1 MSADVSCDC
10 PVCFESYDDFR
21 HRRVVWP
28 CGHSVCI
35 GCDGRMSSS
44 GLHMCPTCRTPR
56 AGMSAAEATSHAE
69 AARMRDIVLEEES
82 ATRGRWR
89 RVGEEA
95 LPPMFA
101 DEESFPVNTYTR
113 YRSEMVAPRQQ
124 RPANEVLFFA
134 NQAEG
139 GGPAAMLME
148 LEQAVRSSVAG
159 AQPQPQPQQHAW
171 PPGPGDAPSEGEEEE
186 PRDGFNGLA
195 VLLRGLV
202 YPAGQAGQAGQAQR
216 PRAQSPARPRP
227 RPRSHQRARP
237 LRLGQL
243 HDNLSGPPN
252 NRRFRLADADHPRN
266 HPRHRQ

>member
-101 DEESFPVNTYTR
+101 DEESFPVDTYTR

-186 PRDGFNGLA
+186 EPRDGFNGLA

-202 YPAGQAGQAGQAQR
+202 YPAGQAGQAQR